1 MAAKAIKHMSRYKYD
16 LKLSCSYLHKK
27 ERDKFSIKTLV
38 LVVGDSGTDAIYKK
52 KNGLRE
58 SNLEGIY
65 NKTVRVFF
73 LPNFSTLQFGGSIS
87 M

>member
-52 KNGLRE
+52 K
-58 SNLEGIY
+58 
-65 NKTVRVFF
+65 KTV
-73 LPNFSTLQFGGSIS
+73 
-87 M
+87 